1 MRHMGVLKFGRL
13 LVGQGRGVGPKE
25 QQRDRVVVELHPPSS
40 YINKRIIYY
49 SLILLPMAIY
59 GTPPKSDALLGR
71 LEELDGVRRYLAEH
85 LGGNALPWTGAL
97 RRLAAAEAT
106 VGSTSIEGYGASIE
120 DTVEILAG
128 RHPSGASDET
138 QRIIAAYA
146 QAMDRIAV
154 LAEDSEFQW
163 TPQTMLDLHFLVCH
177 PQPEAGPGRLRDGS
191 VVVTRGLGR
200 DPYRPPPSGEVSAL
214 LGELAGWLGSG
225 DLTRHPVVRAAMAHL
240 NVVSIHPF
248 RDGNGRVARVVES
261 LVLAKEGLLRPELVS
276 IEPYLGRHT
285 REYYAVLEEV
295 QGHSFDPQR
304 DASAWVEFC
313 VEAHVSEATERRR
326 WLEVAYARHDF
337 CEQLG
342 REQAYPERFVIALD
356 QALLGLPLTNADY
369 RREADIAGPTAT
381 QDLQR
386 LRRDGWLDQEGG
398 GRSVRYVA
406 GRKLRD
412 RWSVSLSPSGRG
424 SG

>member
-1 MRHMGVLKFGRL
+1 
-13 LVGQGRGVGPKE
+13 
-25 QQRDRVVVELHPPSS
+25 
-40 YINKRIIYY
+40 
-49 SLILLPMAIY
+49 MAIY
-59 GTPPKSDALLGR
+59 STPPKSDAILRR
-71 LEELDGVRRYLAEH
+71 LEELDELRRYLAEH
-85 LGGNALPWTGAL
+85 LGASAHPWTGAL

-106 VGSTSIEGYGASIE
+106 VGSTSIEGYGASLE

-146 QAMDRIAV
+146 QAMDRVAV
-154 LAEDSEFQW
+154 LAEDRRFQW
-163 TPQTMLDLHFLVCH
+163 FPQTMLDLHFLVCH
-177 PQPEAGPGRLRDGS
+177 PQPEAGPGRLRDRP
-191 VVVTRGLGR
+191 VIVTRGLGR
-200 DPYRPPPSGEVSAL
+200 DPYRPPDSSDVPALVNEVAR
-214 LGELAGWLGSG
+214 WLGSG
-225 DLTRHPVVRAAMAHL
+225 DLSRHPVIRAAMAHL
-240 NVVSIHPF
+240 NLVSIHPF
-248 RDGNGRVARVVES
+248 RDGNGRLARIVQS

-285 REYYAVLEEV
+285 REYYAVLEAV
-295 QGHSFDPQR
+295 QGPVFDPRR

-313 VEAHVSEATERRR
+313 IEAHVFEATERRH
-326 WLEVAYARHDF
+326 WLEIAYARHNF
-337 CEQLG
+337 CEELA
-342 REQAYPERFVIALD
+342 RDQAYPDRFVIALD

-406 GRKLRD
+406 AGKLKE
-412 RWSVSLSPSGRG
+412 RWSASFKMR
-424 SG
+424 